1 MTCAGTF
8 YEFINIWLWMIYD
21 NQEVKM
27 IDLKTLTEQASSTL
41 ERFRLDGKT
50 ALVVGGNKGLGQAM
64 ALALAAAGADV
75 CIASRGPEGHGETA
89 EGIAKLGRKGMSI
102 AVDVTEEEQVKEM
115 VTRMFDSFGRID
127 VLVNSQGTVHL
138 QPIAEF
144 DTEAW
149 QKVIDVNLKSVFLCC
164 KHVGQ
169 VMLNQGKGKIINIS
183 SVRGFQG
190 RVADAAYAPSKGAV
204 NQLTHSL
211 AIEWGPRGINV
222 NALAPVFTLTAISE
236 SFLKDRAKSE
246 WVLGRIPMKRFG
258 QLDDLFGPIVFLA
271 SEASNFVNGH
281 VLLVDG
287 GWIAA

>member
-1 MTCAGTF
+1 
-8 YEFINIWLWMIYD
+8 
-21 NQEVKM
+21 M
-27 IDLKTLTEQASSTL
+27 IDLETLTEQAASTL
-41 ERFRLDGKT
+41 DRFRLDGKVC
-50 ALVVGGNKGLGQAM
+50 LVVGGNKGLGQAM
-64 ALALAAAGADV
+64 ALGLAAAGANV

-89 EGIAKLGRKGMSI
+89 EAISRLGRKGKSI
-102 AVDVTEEEQVKEM
+102 AVDVTEEKQVKEM
-115 VTRMFDSFGRID
+115 VTQMLDSFGRID

-138 QPIAEF
+138 QPIVEF

-258 QLDDLFGPIVFLA
+258 QLEDLFGPIVFLA